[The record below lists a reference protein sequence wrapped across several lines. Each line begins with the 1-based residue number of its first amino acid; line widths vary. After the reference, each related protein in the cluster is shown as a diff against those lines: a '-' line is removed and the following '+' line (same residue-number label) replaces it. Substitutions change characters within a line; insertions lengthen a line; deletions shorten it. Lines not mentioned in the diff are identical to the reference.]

1 MQRHIFRHLTILGLF
16 CLVVFPAAASTGG
29 SNGPILGF
37 SGEDSIR
44 QRSLEVQYDA
54 LMNPDNLSR
63 WMKRMTAKP
72 VHLGSPYGKENA
84 EFMLS
89 LFREW
94 GYEAEIETFYALFPT
109 PKLRVVELVEPYRF
123 VAKLQ
128 EPVLEEDATSKVR
141 DGVLPGYNAYSA
153 DGDVTAELVY
163 VNQGIPRDYA
173 ELERMGIDVTGKIV
187 IARYGG
193 SWRGTKPK
201 VAAEH
206 GAIGCIIYSDPRDDG
221 YFKGDVYPRGSFRA
235 EHGVQRG
242 SVLNMPLYPGDP
254 LTPGVGA
261 TKNAKRI
268 DRETAPTLMT
278 IPVHPISYADAL
290 PLLKALGGL
299 VAPESWRGALPLTY
313 HVGPGP
319 SKVHLKLEFNWELT
333 PVYNVIARMRGSEF
347 PDEWIMRGNHRD
359 GWVFG
364 AEDPT
369 SGTVAMMEE
378 ARAVGELAKTGW
390 RPKRTIVYASW
401 DGEEAG
407 LIGSTEWA
415 ETHADELREKVALYI
430 NTDSNGRGF
439 LGYGGSHTLEKS
451 VNEVAREVEDPQTGV
466 SVAER
471 ARARLR
477 IRGDKEADTRTD
489 LRIAPLGSGGDFTP
503 FLQHLGIATLHVL
516 FYGENIGGVYHSVYD
531 SYNYY
536 THFDDPGFEYGI
548 ALARTAGRI
557 TLRFAN
563 ANVLPYGF
571 TNFADN
577 VAKYVGEVTAL
588 ANKMRAGS
596 KRHNDLVAANAFS
609 LAADPSNRYIPPEA
623 KAPVPYLN
631 FAPLQNALAV
641 LEKSARSYDVALREY
656 GSELDSATRETLNS
670 ILSHVEQAMTRTE
683 GVPGRP
689 WFKHYIYAPGYYTGY
704 GVKTLP
710 GVREAIEHRDWQAA
724 AKQVE
729 IIADVL
735 ESVVVEIDRATAVL
749 KEK

>member
-1 MQRHIFRHLTILGLF
+1 MQRHIFRHLAILGLF
-16 CLVVFPAAASTGG
+16 CLVVFPAAAGTGDR
-29 SNGPILGF
+29 PILGF
-37 SGEDSIR
+37 DENGAVQ
-44 QRSLEVQYDA
+44 QRSLEGQYDA
-54 LMNPDNLSR
+54 YLSSDNLSR
-63 WMKRMTAKP
+63 WMKRMTAQP
-72 VHLGSPYGKENA
+72 LHLGSPYGKENA
-84 EFMLS
+84 EFMLER
-89 LFREW
+89 FREW

-109 PKLRVVELVEPYRF
+109 PRLRVVELVEPHRF
-123 VAKLQ
+123 TAKLQ
-128 EPVLEEDATSKVR
+128 EPVFAEDTTSMAR

-163 VNQGIPRDYA
+163 VNQGIPRDYE

-187 IARYGG
+187 LARYGG

-221 YFKGDVYPRGSFRA
+221 YFKGDVYPEGPYRV

-242 SVLNMPLYPGDP
+242 SVLHMPLYPADP
-254 LTPGVGA
+254 LTPGIGA
-261 TKNAKRI
+261 TRDPKRLAM
-268 DRETAPTLMT
+268 EAAPTIMK

-290 PLLKALGGL
+290 PLLKALGGP
-299 VAPESWRGALPLTY
+299 VAPASWRGALPLTY

-319 SKVHLKLEFNWELT
+319 AKVHLKLEFNWELT
-333 PVYNVIARMRGSEF
+333 PVHNVIARMRGSEF

-378 ARAVGELAKTGW
+378 ARAIGELAKTGW

-415 ETHADELREKVALYI
+415 ETHAEEIREKVAIYI

-439 LGYGGSHTLEKS
+439 LGFGGSHTLEKS
-451 VNEVAREVEDPQTGV
+451 VNEVAREVEDPQTGI

-477 IRGDKEADTRTD
+477 VGGDEEADTRAD

-516 FYGENIGGVYHSVYD
+516 FYGENIGGVYHSVFD
-531 SYNYY
+531 SYGYY
-536 THFDDPGFEYGI
+536 SRFDDPGFDYGI
-548 ALARTAGRI
+548 ALAKTAGHI

-563 ANVLPYGF
+563 AGVLPYAF

-577 VAKYVGEVTAL
+577 VAKYKREVPAL
-588 ANKMRAGS
+588 ADRMRAETV
-596 KRHNDLVAANAFS
+596 RHNDLVAANAFS
-609 LAADPSNRYIPPEA
+609 LAADPSKQYVPPES
-623 KAPVPYLN
+623 KDPVPDLD
-631 FAPLQNALAV
+631 FAPLGEALAM
-641 LEKSARSYDVALREY
+641 LEASARAYDAALSKN
-656 GSELDSATRETLNS
+656 GAELDASSREALNN
-670 ILSHVEQAMTRTE
+670 ILKRVEQAMMRSE

-689 WFKHYIYAPGYYTGY
+689 WFKHFIYAPGYYTGY

-710 GVREAIEHRDWQAA
+710 GVREAIERRDWETAMEQIG
-724 AKQVE
+724 VISE
-729 IIADVL
+729 VL
-735 ESVVVEIDRATAVL
+735 EKVAVEIDRAAAVL
-749 KEK
+749 Q

>member
-1 MQRHIFRHLTILGLF
+1 MQRHCFRPLTILGLS
-16 CLVVFPAAASTGG
+16 CLIAFSAAAGT
-29 SNGPILGF
+29 SNGAILGF
-37 SGEDSIR
+37 SEQGATQ
-44 QRSLEVQYDA
+44 QRTLETQYDA
-54 LMNPDNLSR
+54 LMNRDNLSQ
-63 WMKRMTAKP
+63 WMKRMTANP
-72 VHLGSPYGKENA
+72 QHLGSPYGKENA

-94 GYEAEIETFYALFPT
+94 GFDAEIETFYVLFPT
-109 PKLRVVELVEPYRF
+109 PKVRVVELVEPHRF
-123 VAKLQ
+123 TAKLQ
-128 EPVLEEDATSKVR
+128 EPVLEEDATSMVR
-141 DGVLPGYNAYSA
+141 DNALPGYNAYSA

-163 VNQGIPRDYA
+163 VNQGIPRDYE

-187 IARYGG
+187 LARYGG

-221 YFKGDVYPRGSFRA
+221 YFRGDVYPEGPFRA

-242 SVLNMPLYPGDP
+242 SVLDMPLYPGDP

-268 DRETAPTLMT
+268 AREVAPTLMK

-290 PLLKALGGL
+290 PLLKALGGP

-319 SKVHLKLEFNWELT
+319 AKVHLKLEFNWDLT
-333 PVYNVIARMRGSEF
+333 PVHNVIARMRGSEF
-347 PDEWIMRGNHRD
+347 PDEWIIRGNHRD

-369 SGTVAMMEE
+369 SGTVALMEE
-378 ARAVGELAKTGW
+378 ARAIGELAKTGW

-407 LIGSTEWA
+407 LLGSTEWV
-415 ETHADELREKVALYI
+415 ETHADELREKAAIYI

-439 LGYGGSHTLEKS
+439 LGFGGSHTLEKS

-477 IRGDKEADTRTD
+477 IGGDKEADTRAD

-516 FYGENIGGVYHSVYD
+516 FYGENLGGVYHSTFD
-531 SYNYY
+531 SYDYY
-536 THFDDPGFEYGI
+536 TRFDDPTFDYGI
-548 ALARTAGRI
+548 ALAKTAGRI
-557 TLRFAN
+557 TLRFAS
-563 ANVLPYGF
+563 ADVLPYAF

-577 VAKYVGEVTAL
+577 VAKYVREVTAL
-588 ANKMRAGS
+588 ADEMREETE
-596 KRHNDLVAANAFS
+596 RHNDLVAANVFS
-609 LAADPSNRYIPPEA
+609 LAADPTKRYIPPQA

-631 FAPLQNALAV
+631 FAPLRNTLAM
-641 LEKSARSYDVALREY
+641 LEASAKAYDAALREH
-656 GSELDSATRETLNS
+656 GTMLDASSRETLND
-670 ILSHVEQAMTRTE
+670 ILRHVEQAMMRAE

-689 WFKHYIYAPGYYTGY
+689 WFQHYIYAPGYYTGY

-710 GVREAIEHRDWQAA
+710 GVREAIERRDWVAA
-724 AKQVE
+724 TKQVG
-729 IIADVL
+729 ITSDVL
-735 ESVVVEIDRATAVL
+735 ENVAAEIERATAVL